1 MVMPRSLIVQI
12 GSRNCIGFGSGVL
25 GGFAF
30 AFAFWA
36 LGSGLWAL
44 VCSGLWA
51 GLWALGS
58 GLGWASEFWGVLGGF
73 CFCFCSLIFGF
84 GGRLE
89 GSAFCFCFLAG
100 LDWAG
105 LGCRWAVA
113 GLFSRNR
120 NCIGFGSGVLPGF
133 AFCFCNLIF
142 GCGGRLAGSAFCLCF
157 LAGAG
162 LGCRWVV
169 FPHV

>member
-1 MVMPRSLIVQI
+1 MASRLWGLGFRVY
-12 GSRNCIGFGSGVL
+12 RNCIGFGSGVL
-25 GGFAF
+25 GGFAGF
-30 AFAFWA
+30 
-36 LGSGLWAL
+36 
-44 VCSGLWA
+44 CR
-51 GLWALGS
+51 
-58 GLGWASEFWGVLGGF
+58 GF
-73 CFCFCSLIFGF
+73 CFCFCRLIFGF

-133 AFCFCNLIF
+133 AFCFCSLIF

-157 LAGAG
+157 LAGLGWAAAG
-162 LGCRWVV
+162 LFSRTFRESSKLLKRQFNSKRNSHNFYLSCS
-169 FPHV
+169 